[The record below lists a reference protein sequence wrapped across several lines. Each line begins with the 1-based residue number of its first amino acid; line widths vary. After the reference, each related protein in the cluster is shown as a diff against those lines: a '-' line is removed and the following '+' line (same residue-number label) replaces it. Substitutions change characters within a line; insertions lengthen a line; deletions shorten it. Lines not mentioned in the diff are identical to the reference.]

1 MERNE
6 TGLKLLRQPFPD
18 NLVNQLPKGTKEQNQ
33 CPASEKRN
41 CAVCGGWHHPRIRHL
56 SYVGHAAVTDRL
68 LDADPAWNWEP
79 LAFTPEGLPKFDA
92 SGGLWIKLTV
102 CGVTRLGYGHAKAKN
117 EENPDPGNREKEVIG
132 DALRNAGM
140 RFGMALDLW
149 HKGDL
154 HADKEETPTAQES
167 APMIRH
173 QQPVKEALEQGGLLA
188 EDTAMELLAR
198 FESAKTLEEVDE
210 INECFK
216 KEWPRIKGVK
226 GLQESMVAI
235 RTNAKLRIKKGAA

>member
-18 NLVNQLPKGTKEQNQ
+18 NQVSKLPKGTKAQNE

-41 CAVCGGWHHPRIRHL
+41 CAVCGGWHHPKVVHL
-56 SYVGHAAVTDRL
+56 DYVGHAAVTDRL

-79 LAFTPEGLPKFDA
+79 MAYTGEGLPLFDS

-102 CGVTRLGYGHAKAKN
+102 CGVTRLGYGHAQGKQHMDIGA
-117 EENPDPGNREKEVIG
+117 REKEVIG

-149 HKGDL
+149 HKGEL
-154 HADKEETPTAQES
+154 HAGEALASPVPASPMRVAQEK
-167 APMIRH
+167 R
-173 QQPVKEALEQGGLLA
+173 EAA
-188 EDTAMELLAR
+188 EDAESTPEDMAMELLAR

-210 INECFK
+210 VNECFK